1 MITSMHAKPFA
12 QPNSSLE
19 SVVTTALSAEAQ
31 QTFVRNS
38 QPAKSAATVLIG
50 VAVAGVLALVG
61 VTLFALAIAFP
72 IAVSVAGNYSAY
84 ITASDLAMAKQF
96 AAMWPLFAVASVA
109 AFAASLA
116 TIVKIIQRVD
126 PAPKA

>member
-1 MITSMHAKPFA
+1 M
-12 QPNSSLE
+12 
-19 SVVTTALSAEAQ
+19 TTALSAEAQ
-31 QTFVRNS
+31 QTFVSNS

-50 VAVAGVLALVG
+50 VAVAGVLALAG
-61 VTLFALAIAFP
+61 ITLFALAIAFP
-72 IAVSVAGNYSAY
+72 IAISVAGNYSAY

-116 TIVKIIQRVD
+116 TVVKVIQRVD